1 MIFEEI
7 REVICEQLEVEPEKV
22 TLETTFEEL
31 GADSLDLF
39 QVVIEIEDKYGI
51 QLENAERIKTV
62 KDAVDY
68 VTEVTNNILKAL
80 IGFRKF
86 NKIPDFTLYFFEV
99 LGRQSDER

>member
-7 REVICEQLEVEPEKV
+7 RDVICEQLEVEPEKV

-31 GADSLDLF
+31 GADSLDLV

-51 QLENAERIKTV
+51 QLENAEKIKTV

-68 VTEVTNNILKAL
+68 VTEATK
-80 IGFRKF
+80 
-86 NKIPDFTLYFFEV
+86 
-99 LGRQSDER
+99 